1 MTELLKYIYPILKN
15 IVEVSSLTAKFFLGI
30 GLILITC
37 YFMYIDYF
45 PKDLA
50 VGDGLIFILITAK
63 FTIIVFIF
71 LFANYAIGK
80 LFQNILFLVKC
91 FFGFIIQPI
100 EKSKLIFN
108 IVKKPKKLVKSIF
121 SIEGFIKDFLFTMFS
136 LMSIIIFAGF
146 YSDFFSIDLKNTISN
161 IVIIIGSCS
170 LITII
175 FDSIVKDFKSEDD
188 NKNENI
194 TLKLSMLICIV
205 ILNIFT
211 YHSSKQNRFLFFSS
225 SLVREQNNKKVTIY
239 VKKEYKDFFPE
250 KDLNAVKGDYIPI
263 NNVEILLKGIGKNAL
278 LQYQVKSINKETK
291 LKKIEIPNDALLIEK
306 D

>member
-71 LFANYAIGK
+71 LFANYTIGK
-80 LFQNILFLVKC
+80 LFQNIFFLVKC

-170 LITII
+170 MITII